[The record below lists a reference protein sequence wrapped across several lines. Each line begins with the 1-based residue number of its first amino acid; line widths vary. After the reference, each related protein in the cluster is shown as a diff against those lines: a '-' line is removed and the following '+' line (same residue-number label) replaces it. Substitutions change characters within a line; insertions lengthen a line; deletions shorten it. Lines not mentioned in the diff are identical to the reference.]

1 MLTTNDVETFQKA
14 VSLLRGLP
22 VLTEAIEQAIS
33 VLDGLI
39 ADAKAA
45 QVGQPPRRVPVFR
58 DGRYFLDHEPGD
70 TPRGSLDLL
79 TAQQRASIAAPPVR
93 DPLAPRL
100 EPSPKASLDR
110 LPLNVLTAIMP
121 SRP

>member
-1 MLTTNDVETFQKA
+1 MLTNDVETLEKA
-14 VSLLRGLP
+14 VTLLRGLP
-22 VLTEAIEQAIS
+22 ATDAIEQAIT
-33 VLDGLI
+33 VLGGLVVE
-39 ADAKAA
+39 AKAPRRA
-45 QVGQPPRRVPVFR
+45 PPRRVPVLR

-79 TAQQRASIAAPPVR
+79 TAQQRASISAPPVR

-121 SRP
+121 SHGRP